1 MPNTPPPFN
10 KAAQFKR
17 ERHRQLASGTRPL
30 PNLAVRSVS
39 LLALLYGALG
49 LVLISASELGF
60 ISPTFALFGGI
71 VTVIAQYIF
80 GPWIMDLSLRF
91 LYGVQWIDQSELP
104 PHVKVITRKIC
115 DEHKISFPSFGL
127 IDDGAPQAFTYG
139 HYPSNARVVLSRGI
153 FELLDPD
160 EVDAVVAHEMGHVCH
175 WDMVIMTIAQLVP
188 LLAYSLYR
196 YFADQ
201 IGRGKKEGAVAAFAA
216 YGAYIVYMLS
226 QLVVLWFS
234 RTREFYADRFAGQ
247 YGPSPSALA
256 SALVKIGYGLASHGG
271 NASSGPPPDSP
282 DRSKLAGAVGF
293 SALNI
298 FDKGSALNLVVT
310 AQAGAHSGGFDQ
322 ETLKGALQW
331 DLWNPWAAFF
341 EIQSTHPLIAKRLE
355 YLGDQSAS
363 LGQDP
368 FVIFDRDKPES
379 YWDEFLVDVVV
390 NILPLITLL
399 IGLGALI
406 FSSITGSVSHS
417 WYPALLIIIG
427 VSSMV
432 KTSLSYRGESYP
444 ESTVA
449 KLLQEVKVS
458 PIRPIST
465 TIRGTVVGKG
475 VPGLIWS
482 EDFVIHDGTGIIFLD
497 YRQPFRFWELLF
509 GLLRAKDLQ
518 GKDVIIEGWY
528 RRAPIP
534 FIEIKK
540 ITESDTGKTRRCYV
554 KIAKLASGLA
564 LTLVGIILL
573 VML

>member
-1 MPNTPPPFN
+1 
-10 KAAQFKR
+10 
-17 ERHRQLASGTRPL
+17 
-30 PNLAVRSVS
+30 
-39 LLALLYGALG
+39 
-49 LVLISASELGF
+49 
-60 ISPTFALFGGI
+60 
-71 VTVIAQYIF
+71 
-80 GPWIMDLSLRF
+80 
-91 LYGVQWIDQSELP
+91 
-104 PHVKVITRKIC
+104 
-115 DEHKISFPSFGL
+115 
-127 IDDGAPQAFTYG
+127 
-139 HYPSNARVVLSRGI
+139 
-153 FELLDPD
+153 
-160 EVDAVVAHEMGHVCH
+160 
-175 WDMVIMTIAQLVP
+175 
-188 LLAYSLYR
+188 
-196 YFADQ
+196 
-201 IGRGKKEGAVAAFAA
+201 
-216 YGAYIVYMLS
+216 
-226 QLVVLWFS
+226 
-234 RTREFYADRFAGQ
+234 
-247 YGPSPSALA
+247 
-256 SALVKIGYGLASHGG
+256 
-271 NASSGPPPDSP
+271 
-282 DRSKLAGAVGF
+282 
-293 SALNI
+293 
-298 FDKGSALNLVVT
+298 
-310 AQAGAHSGGFDQ
+310 
-322 ETLKGALQW
+322 LQW

-427 VSSMV
+427 ISSIV

-444 ESTVA
+444 ESNVA

-458 PIRPIST
+458 PIRPIPA

-497 YRQPFRFWELLF
+497 YRQPFRFWEFLF

-564 LTLVGIILL
+564 LTLIGIILL